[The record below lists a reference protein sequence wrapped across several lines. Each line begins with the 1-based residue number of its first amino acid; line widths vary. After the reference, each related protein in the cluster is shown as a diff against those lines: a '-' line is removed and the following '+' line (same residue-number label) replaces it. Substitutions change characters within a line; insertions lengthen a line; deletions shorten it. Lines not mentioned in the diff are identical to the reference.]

1 VILLLNKVVVITGG
15 SRGIGADTCRVFAKA
30 GYYVAI
36 NYFKNNIKVKKLSNY
51 IEKNGGFCDIFYAD
65 ITKEDDVDCMFED
78 VKKKFG
84 AIDVLINNAGICL
97 QKLLIDTTLK
107 DWQNIFNVNITG
119 MFLCCKKI
127 LPEMIRRKRGK
138 IINISSIWGKVGAS
152 MEVAYS
158 ASKAAVIGF
167 SKALAKEVAP
177 SGINVNCIVPGVID
191 TDMISGLG
199 EKEIEYLKDN
209 IPLGYIGS
217 PKNIA
222 DAALFLADEKSSY
235 ITGEVLNVSG
245 GFYL

>member
-1 VILLLNKVVVITGG
+1 
-15 SRGIGADTCRVFAKA
+15 
-30 GYYVAI
+30 
-36 NYFKNNIKVKKLSNY
+36 
-51 IEKNGGFCDIFYAD
+51 
-65 ITKEDDVDCMFED
+65 
-78 VKKKFG
+78 
-84 AIDVLINNAGICL
+84 
-97 QKLLIDTTLK
+97 
-107 DWQNIFNVNITG
+107 
-119 MFLCCKKI
+119 
-127 LPEMIRRKRGK
+127 
-138 IINISSIWGKVGAS
+138 